1 MTEQSYTTLEQ
12 SQKLFKLLG
21 HGHCADMTYTWE
33 HVPETGWEGYDEPIV
48 GAYDDFDHSGF
59 GQPDIPCWSLTGL
72 INLLPDTEYSI
83 CASYPLVL
91 IPSSK
96 KAGYIDMEEYY
107 EEYHVEKAKDLFTA
121 TYNLV
126 LWAIKNKEIE

>member
-1 MTEQSYTTLEQ
+1 MIEQSYTTLEQ
-12 SQKLFKLLG
+12 SQELFKLLG
-21 HGHCADMTYTWE
+21 HGHCADMMYTWE
-33 HVPETGWEGYDEPIV
+33 SEPETGWEGYDEPSE
-48 GAYDDFDHSGF
+48 GAYDDFDHFKF

-83 CASYPLVL
+83 RASYPLVL

-96 KAGYIDMEEYY
+96 KAGYI
-107 EEYHVEKAKDLFTA
+107 EYHVEKADDLFTA

-126 LWAIKNKEIE
+126 LWAIKNKKIK